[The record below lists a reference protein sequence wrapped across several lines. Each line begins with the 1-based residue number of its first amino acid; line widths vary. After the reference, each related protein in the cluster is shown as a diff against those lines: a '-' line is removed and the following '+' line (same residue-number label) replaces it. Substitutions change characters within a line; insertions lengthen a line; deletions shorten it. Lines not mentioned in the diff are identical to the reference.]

1 MAQFKRTK
9 YLINRKMQMR
19 IMLNVFITVFVLTSI
34 LSASI
39 YYMVYMRLSQGIS
52 MGKDRIENV
61 TVGEGASALRS
72 ITRDAK
78 DARLIQVVKRNMPVD
93 IAIIFGLNVLFSS
106 IVVAVTFLFISH
118 RFAGPAYRF
127 ERAFESISDGDLVS
141 TINLRKNDEL
151 QDLSLKYN
159 DMLSVLGGRIASAQ
173 KAAHDGD
180 NKAVLDA
187 LAPFKTKKP

>member
-1 MAQFKRTK
+1 MAKFKRTK

-34 LSASI
+34 LSLSI
-39 YYMVYMRLSQGIS
+39 YYVVYSRLSQGVS
-52 MGKDRIENV
+52 MGKDKIENIDG
-61 TVGEGASALRS
+61 GEGASAINRVKHM
-72 ITRDAK
+72 AK
-78 DARLIQVVKRNMPVD
+78 ATKFLDVTKDNMYVD
-93 IAIIFGLNVLFSS
+93 IIKIFALNVIFSF
-106 IVVAVTFLFISH
+106 IVVVVSFLFISH

-127 ERAFESISDGDLVS
+127 ERAFESLSDGDLAG

-151 QDLSLKYN
+151 QDLSLKFN
-159 DMLSVLGGRIASAQ
+159 DMLSVLNGRIASAQ

-187 LAPFKTKKP
+187 LAQFKTKKS